1 MCLINIQSKEVKQKV
16 KIKYKCIKQHDITD
30 CGAACLAT
38 ICSQY
43 GLKIPI
49 TKIRDIAGTDKQ
61 GTNVYGMVKAAEQL
75 GFSAKGVKGGQEA
88 FFSKFPLPAIA
99 HVMVNGTLLHYV
111 VIHKITKKQVIIAD
125 PEKGIVK
132 YALEEFLKIWMGVLI
147 LLVPNQTFKRG
158 KETKGLF
165 ERFFHLLLPQK
176 GLLIQVFL
184 ASLIYTVLGIVGAF
198 YMKELLDSILPYGL
212 MKTLHVFSIGVIGLY
227 LLQVILSG
235 FRAHLLL
242 YLSQK
247 LDIAL
252 LLGYYEHVL
261 KLPINFFGTRKVGEI
276 ISRFQDAGRVRDAI
290 SGATLTIM
298 IDTLMILVGSVILYT
313 QNSLLFVI
321 VIIMAILYGFI
332 VMGFNKSLKRGNEK
346 QMEDNS
352 QLTSYLVESLNGI
365 QTVKAF
371 NAERKVNLET
381 ENKFITLLRS
391 IFKLSLTIN
400 VQAILKG
407 LVELIGGVIIIW
419 VGAYQVLK
427 GNMSVGS
434 LITFNALLGY
444 FLTPMKNL
452 INLQPQLQTAMVA
465 AERLGEILDLD
476 LECDE
481 NEEKRI
487 APAKIQGEVAI
498 KNLDFRYGTRQQVLR
513 NINLNIR
520 PGERIAL
527 VGESGCGKTTLV
539 KLLLNFYPIEKG
551 EILIDGNNISDIK
564 KESLREHIAYVPQE
578 TFLFSGTILE
588 NLSLGLDNPK
598 MEEII
603 EAAKMARAHDFINE
617 LPLRYNTH
625 LEENGANLSGGQRQR
640 LAITR
645 AILKK
650 PDILILDEAT
660 SNLDSITEAAIED
673 TINTFSK
680 GMTTII
686 IAHRLSTI
694 KRCDRIYVMDKGE
707 IIQQGSHQELV
718 SKDGRY
724 KQLWKEQLPVVD
736 IDKHLVQEVA
746 VTREVE

>member
-1 MCLINIQSKEVKQKV
+1 M
-16 KIKYKCIKQHDITD
+16 KYNCIKQHDITD

-38 ICSQY
+38 ICKQY
-43 GLKIPI
+43 GFKTPI
-49 TKIRDIAGTDKQ
+49 TKIREVAGTDKQ
-61 GTNVYGMVKAAEQL
+61 GTNAFGVIKAAEQL
-75 GFSAKGVKGGQEA
+75 GFSAKGVKGNQEA
-88 FFSKFPLPAIA
+88 FFSEFPLPAIA
-99 HVMVNGTLLHYV
+99 HVVVDGMLLHYV
-111 VIHKITKKQVIIAD
+111 VIHKITKKEVIIAD
-125 PEKGIVK
+125 PAKGIVK
-132 YALEEFLKIWMGVLI
+132 YTPDEFFKIWTGVLI
-147 LLVPNQTFKRG
+147 LLVPNQNFKKG

-184 ASLIYTVLGIVGAF
+184 ASLIYTALGILGAF
-198 YMKELLDSILPYGL
+198 YMKALLDDILPYGL
-212 MKTLHVFSIGVIGLY
+212 MKTLHVLSLGVIGLY
-227 LLQVILSG
+227 ILQTILSG
-235 FRAHLLL
+235 FRSHLLL

-261 KLPINFFGTRKVGEI
+261 KLPMSFFGTRRVGEI
-276 ISRFQDAGRVRDAI
+276 ISRFQDAGHVRDAI

-298 IDTLMILVGSVILYT
+298 IDTLMVIGGGIILYM
-313 QNSLLFVI
+313 QDGLLFGVAFIIVLLYVVI
-321 VIIMAILYGFI
+321 VFA
-332 VMGFNKSLKRGNEK
+332 FNKSLKKGNQR
-346 QMEDNS
+346 QMEENA

-381 ENKFITLLRS
+381 EGKFIKLLRS
-391 IFKLSLTIN
+391 IFKLALTTN
-400 VQAILKG
+400 VQGILKN
-407 LVELIGGVIIIW
+407 LVELIGGVVILW
-419 VGAYQVLK
+419 VGAYQVLQ

-434 LITFNALLGY
+434 LITFNSLLAY

-452 INLQPQLQTAMVA
+452 INLQPELQTAMVA
-465 AERLGEILDLD
+465 AERLGEILDLE

-481 NEEKRI
+481 NEEKKMQPEKFEGAVSLRN
-487 APAKIQGEVAI
+487 V
-498 KNLDFRYGTRQQVLR
+498 DFRYGTRNLVLKH
-513 NINLNIR
+513 INMEIKK
-520 PGERIAL
+520 GERIAL

-551 EILIDGNNISDIK
+551 DILIDGNNILDIK
-564 KESLREHIAYVPQE
+564 KEALREHIAYVPQE

-588 NLSLGLDNPK
+588 NLLLGTEDIG
-598 MEEII
+598 MEEVV
-603 EAAKMARAHDFINE
+603 EAAKMARAHEFINE

-660 SNLDSITEAAIED
+660 SNLDSITEAAIEN

-694 KRCDRIYVMDKGE
+694 KRCDRIFVMDKGE
-707 IIQQGSHQELV
+707 IIEEGSHEELM
-718 SKDGRY
+718 KAEKRY
-724 KQLWKEQLPVVD
+724 YELWQQQLPSLEIEDRKV
-736 IDKHLVQEVA
+736 
-746 VTREVE
+746 RS

>member
-1 MCLINIQSKEVKQKV
+1 M
-16 KIKYKCIKQHDITD
+16 KYNCIKQHDITD

-38 ICSQY
+38 ICKQY
-43 GLKIPI
+43 GFKTPI
-49 TKIRDIAGTDKQ
+49 TKIREVAGTDKQ
-61 GTNVYGMVKAAEQL
+61 GTNAFGVIKAAEQL
-75 GFSAKGVKGGQEA
+75 GFSAKGVKGNQEA
-88 FFSKFPLPAIA
+88 FFSEFPLPAIA
-99 HVMVNGTLLHYV
+99 HVVVDGMLLHYV
-111 VIHKITKKQVIIAD
+111 VIHKITKKEVIIAD
-125 PEKGIVK
+125 PAKGIVK
-132 YALEEFLKIWMGVLI
+132 YTPDEFFKIWTGVLI
-147 LLVPNQTFKRG
+147 LLVPNQNFKKG

-184 ASLIYTVLGIVGAF
+184 ASLIYTALGILGAF
-198 YMKELLDSILPYGL
+198 YMKALLDDILPYGL
-212 MKTLHVFSIGVIGLY
+212 MKTLHVLSLGVIGLY
-227 LLQVILSG
+227 ILQTILSG
-235 FRAHLLL
+235 FRSHLLL

-261 KLPINFFGTRKVGEI
+261 KLPMSFFGTRRVGEI
-276 ISRFQDAGRVRDAI
+276 ISRFQDAGHVRDAI

-298 IDTLMILVGSVILYT
+298 IDTLMVIGGGIILYM
-313 QNSLLFVI
+313 QDGLLFGVAFIIVLLYAVI
-321 VIIMAILYGFI
+321 VFA
-332 VMGFNKSLKRGNEK
+332 FNKSLKKGNQR
-346 QMEDNS
+346 QMEENA

-381 ENKFITLLRS
+381 EGKFIKLLRS
-391 IFKLSLTIN
+391 IFKLALTTN
-400 VQAILKG
+400 VQGILKN
-407 LVELIGGVIIIW
+407 LVELIGGVVILW
-419 VGAYQVLK
+419 VGAYQVLQ

-434 LITFNALLGY
+434 LITFNSLLAY

-452 INLQPQLQTAMVA
+452 INLQPELQTAMVA
-465 AERLGEILDLD
+465 AERLGEILDLE

-481 NEEKRI
+481 NEEKKMQPEKFEGAVSLRN
-487 APAKIQGEVAI
+487 V
-498 KNLDFRYGTRQQVLR
+498 DFRYGTRNLVLR
-513 NINLNIR
+513 HINMEIKK
-520 PGERIAL
+520 GERIAL

-551 EILIDGNNISDIK
+551 DILIDGNNILDIK
-564 KESLREHIAYVPQE
+564 KEALREHIAYVPQE

-588 NLSLGLDNPK
+588 NLLLGTEDIG
-598 MEEII
+598 MEEVV
-603 EAAKMARAHDFINE
+603 EAAKMARAHEFINE

-660 SNLDSITEAAIED
+660 SNLDSITEAAIEN

-694 KRCDRIYVMDKGE
+694 KRCDRIFVMDKGE
-707 IIQQGSHQELV
+707 IIEEGSHEELM
-718 SKDGRY
+718 KAEKRY
-724 KQLWKEQLPVVD
+724 YELWQQQLPSLEIEDRKV
-736 IDKHLVQEVA
+736 
-746 VTREVE
+746 RS

>member
-1 MCLINIQSKEVKQKV
+1 MRR
-16 KIKYKCIKQHDITD
+16 YHCIKQYDITD

-38 ICSQY
+38 ICKQY
-43 GLKIPI
+43 GLRIPI
-49 TKIRDIAGTDKQ
+49 TKIREVAGTDTQ
-61 GTNVYGMVKAAEQL
+61 GTNAYGVIKAAEQL
-75 GFSAKGVKGGQEA
+75 GFSAKGVKGNQEA
-88 FFSKFPLPAIA
+88 FFSEFPLPAIA
-99 HVMVNGTLLHYV
+99 HVVVDGKLLHYV
-111 VIHKITKKQVIIAD
+111 VIHKITKHEVIIAD
-125 PEKGIVK
+125 PAKGIVK
-132 YALEEFLKIWMGVLI
+132 YKPEDFFKIWTGILI
-147 LLVPNQTFKRG
+147 LLVPTQKFKKG

-165 ERFFHLLLPQK
+165 ERFFYLLLPQK
-176 GLLIQVFL
+176 GLLLQVFF
-184 ASLIYTVLGIVGAF
+184 ASLIYTVLGILGAF
-198 YMKELLDSILPYGL
+198 YMKELIDNILPYGL
-212 MKTLHVFSIGVIGLY
+212 MKTLHVFSIGVISLY
-227 LLQVILSG
+227 LFQVILNG
-235 FRAHLLL
+235 FRSHLLL
-242 YLSQK
+242 YLSQR

-261 KLPINFFGTRKVGEI
+261 RLPMNFFGTRKIGEI
-276 ISRFQDAGRVRDAI
+276 ISRFQDAGHVRDAI

-298 IDTLMILVGSVILYT
+298 IDTLMVLGGGVILYM
-313 QNSLLFVI
+313 QNSLLFGI
-321 VIIMAILYGFI
+321 TFIIAILYGVI
-332 VMGFNKSLKRGNEK
+332 VISFNKALKKGNQRE
-346 QMEDNS
+346 MEDNA

-371 NAERKVNLET
+371 NAERKVNMGT
-381 ENKFITLLRS
+381 EGKFIKLLRS
-391 IFKLSLTIN
+391 IFKLSFTMN
-400 VQAILKG
+400 VQSVLKN
-407 LVELIGGVIIIW
+407 LVELVGGVVILWI
-419 VGAYQVLK
+419 GAYQVLK
-427 GNMSVGS
+427 GNMSIGT
-434 LITFNALLGY
+434 LLTFNSLLAY

-452 INLQPQLQTAMVA
+452 INLQPELQTAMVA

-487 APAKIQGEVAI
+487 APSKFAGEIVL
-498 KNLDFRYGTRQQVLR
+498 KDVDFRYGTRKLILKK
-513 NINLNIR
+513 INMTIK

-539 KLLLNFYPIEKG
+539 KLLLNFYNIEKG
-551 EILIDGNNISDIK
+551 QILIDGNNILDIK
-564 KESLREHIAYVPQE
+564 KECLRERIAYVPQE

-588 NLSLGLDNPK
+588 NLSLGLENEN
-598 MEEII
+598 MEEIV

-617 LPLRYNTH
+617 LPLRYNTN

-660 SNLDSITEAAIED
+660 SNLDSITEAAIEN

-707 IIQQGSHQELV
+707 IIEQGNHEELIH
-718 SKDGRY
+718 SGGRY
-724 KQLWKEQLPVVD
+724 QKLWQEQLPDVNESVV
-736 IDKHLVQEVA
+736 KEA
-746 VTREVE
+746 

>member
-1 MCLINIQSKEVKQKV
+1 M
-16 KIKYKCIKQHDITD
+16 
-30 CGAACLAT
+30 
-38 ICSQY
+38 
-43 GLKIPI
+43 
-49 TKIRDIAGTDKQ
+49 
-61 GTNVYGMVKAAEQL
+61 
-75 GFSAKGVKGGQEA
+75 
-88 FFSKFPLPAIA
+88 
-99 HVMVNGTLLHYV
+99 LLHYV
-111 VIHKITKKQVIIAD
+111 VIHKITKKEVIIAD
-125 PEKGIVK
+125 PAKGIVK
-132 YALEEFLKIWMGVLI
+132 YTPDEFFKIWTGVLI
-147 LLVPNQTFKRG
+147 LLVPNQNFKKG

-184 ASLIYTVLGIVGAF
+184 ASLIYTALGILGAF
-198 YMKELLDSILPYGL
+198 YMKALLDDILPYGL
-212 MKTLHVFSIGVIGLY
+212 MKTLHVLSLGVIGLY
-227 LLQVILSG
+227 ILQTILSG
-235 FRAHLLL
+235 FRSHLLL

-261 KLPINFFGTRKVGEI
+261 KLPMSFFGTRRVGEI
-276 ISRFQDAGRVRDAI
+276 ISRFQDAGHVRDAI

-298 IDTLMILVGSVILYT
+298 IDTLMVIGGGIILYM
-313 QNSLLFVI
+313 QDGLLFGVAFIIVLLYAVI
-321 VIIMAILYGFI
+321 VFA
-332 VMGFNKSLKRGNEK
+332 FNKSLKKGNQR
-346 QMEDNS
+346 QMEENA

-381 ENKFITLLRS
+381 EGKFIKLLRS
-391 IFKLSLTIN
+391 IFKLALTTN
-400 VQAILKG
+400 VQGILKN
-407 LVELIGGVIIIW
+407 LVELIGGVVILW
-419 VGAYQVLK
+419 VGAYQVLQ

-434 LITFNALLGY
+434 LITFNSLLAY

-452 INLQPQLQTAMVA
+452 INLQPELQTAMVA
-465 AERLGEILDLD
+465 AERLGEILDLE

-481 NEEKRI
+481 NEEKKMQPEKFEGAVSLRN
-487 APAKIQGEVAI
+487 V
-498 KNLDFRYGTRQQVLR
+498 DFRYGTRNLVLKH
-513 NINLNIR
+513 INMEIKK
-520 PGERIAL
+520 GERIAL

-551 EILIDGNNISDIK
+551 DILIDGNNILDIK
-564 KESLREHIAYVPQE
+564 KEALREHIAYVPQE

-588 NLSLGLDNPK
+588 NLLLGTEDIG
-598 MEEII
+598 MEEVV
-603 EAAKMARAHDFINE
+603 EAAKMARAHEFINE

-660 SNLDSITEAAIED
+660 SNLDSITEAAIEN

-694 KRCDRIYVMDKGE
+694 KRCDRIFVMDKGE
-707 IIQQGSHQELV
+707 IIEEGSHEELM
-718 SKDGRY
+718 KAEKRY
-724 KQLWKEQLPVVD
+724 YELWQQQLPSLEIEDRKV
-736 IDKHLVQEVA
+736 
-746 VTREVE
+746 RS